1 MTIGSDA
8 AAMAEDDDVD
18 FKPEVVPKSK
28 QEVERIRTAVRANF
42 LFQHL
47 NERQQSMVFDVMQR
61 VPVSAGETVIQQGD
75 PGDWFYVVDSG
86 EYIVTIKQDG
96 KEVEILRYTTAGGTN
111 PCFGEL
117 ALMYSKPRA
126 ATVKAAKDGVLWAMD
141 RRSFRNIL
149 MKSTGRSIMKT
160 LRSVDVLK
168 SLSVGQLQRL
178 CDVLTEVTYDD
189 GEYVIKQGETSDTF
203 YIIVEGKAV
212 CTKRNDPANMS
223 EKPQHLMELG
233 EGQYFGERA
242 LLFNN
247 ARAAN
252 VVAQTLKGKAQD
264 GKEHATKLKCLYISK
279 DAFEEVLGP
288 LQAIIDED
296 RKWREKVAEAQ
307 RNRED
312 KEKLSNCKLGD
323 FAVQGGALVSAATF
337 QLHLVKNASTGA
349 EYTLKSLSKQAV
361 VDKKQTQRVAAEKAL
376 LASFDEGSTH
386 VPLAVTSFDSGPYLH
401 LLFKTRATC
410 ELSELMED
418 GKIAEGAAKFYVAC
432 VASGLAELHAKN
444 VAYRNVS
451 LDALTVDERG
461 YVVLMDF
468 CFAEKL

>member
-1 MTIGSDA
+1 
-8 AAMAEDDDVD
+8 
-18 FKPEVVPKSK
+18 
-28 QEVERIRTAVRANF
+28 
-42 LFQHL
+42 
-47 NERQQSMVFDVMQR
+47 
-61 VPVSAGETVIQQGD
+61 
-75 PGDWFYVVDSG
+75 
-86 EYIVTIKQDG
+86 
-96 KEVEILRYTTAGGTN
+96 
-111 PCFGEL
+111 
-117 ALMYSKPRA
+117 MYSKPRA
-126 ATVKAAKDGVLWAMD
+126 ATVKAAKDCVLWAMD

-233 EGQYFGERA
+233 EGQYFGARARAHSPPPHPRRLLPLPLTPPHPSHPPSGERA

-323 FAVQGGALVSAATF
+323 FVVHGGVPVIISISKMPSCH
-337 QLHLVKNASTGA
+337 QSHD
-349 EYTLKSLSKQAV
+349 LSWPCP
-361 VDKKQTQRVAAEKAL
+361 DTC
-376 LASFDEGSTH
+376 
-386 VPLAVTSFDSGPYLH
+386 SG
-401 LLFKTRATC
+401 
-410 ELSELMED
+410 
-418 GKIAEGAAKFYVAC
+418 
-432 VASGLAELHAKN
+432 
-444 VAYRNVS
+444 
-451 LDALTVDERG
+451 ER
-461 YVVLMDF
+461 
-468 CFAEKL
+468 